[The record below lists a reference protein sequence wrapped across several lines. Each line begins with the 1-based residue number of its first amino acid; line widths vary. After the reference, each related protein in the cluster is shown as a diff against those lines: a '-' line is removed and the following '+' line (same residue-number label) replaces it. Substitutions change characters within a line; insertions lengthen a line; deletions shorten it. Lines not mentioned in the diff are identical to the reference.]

1 MMYIKTRHHKMWIK
15 KCDNF
20 ILKEYVKWF
29 VNKKRNKVILQQNM
43 IFWSSYWGTHFFGL
57 HIKWLIFLV
66 FILSDSFFWSSYWVT
81 HFSCGGPSWLW
92 WYGSCIYNYICNQ
105 CLSPLTLWV
114 RIPVMR
120 GELDTALCDKSFQWL
135 VAGWWFSLGT
145 LVSTTNKTDC
155 HNITEI
161 LLKGVFNTIT
171 LTPF

>member
-43 IFWSSYWGTHFFGL
+43 IFWSSYW
-57 HIKWLIFLV
+57 
-66 FILSDSFFWSSYWVT
+66 VT
-81 HFSCGGPSWLW
+81 HFSCGGLSWSR
-92 WYGSCIYNYICNQ
+92 WYGSCIYNHICNL

-120 GELDTALCDKSFQWL
+120 GELDTTLCDKSFQWL
-135 VAGWWFSLGT
+135 VAGWWFFLGT